1 MTATANGLRKA
12 VELLPDDAEVHVL
25 LGTVLEQTGDWHA
38 ALGQFRQAAKA
49 DPNFADAYAN
59 LGIGLRQQGDLPG
72 ALSALQNAA
81 ELAPANA
88 DVHYQLGFTLRR
100 MGRLPEA
107 ETELQRSLSLQ
118 PNNAEAYYVLGQT
131 LEQTGKHSESA
142 TAFAEVER
150 LHRSSADYAQAVT
163 QYNLGVQ
170 ELGKGNLSAAREAF
184 GLALSLR
191 PNFAEAH
198 TNLCGVLLR
207 AGEVKSSIGQ
217 CRAAI
222 DLKPDDA
229 RPYYNLGLAL
239 QKDGDALSAKEAFQH
254 ARELNPYLEGSE
266 RPSVP

>member
-1 MTATANGLRKA
+1 MQTWGSAFVNRVIFQAHCRRCRTLRS
-12 VELLPDDAEVHVL
+12 
-25 LGTVLEQTGDWHA
+25 
-38 ALGQFRQAAKA
+38 
-49 DPNFADAYAN
+49 
-59 LGIGLRQQGDLPG
+59 LRRRM
-72 ALSALQNAA
+72 
-81 ELAPANA
+81 A
-88 DVHYQLGFTLRR
+88 DVHYQLGFTFRR

-142 TAFAEVER
+142 TALAEVER

-229 RPYYNLGLAL
+229 RAYYNLGLAL

-254 ARELNPYLEGSE
+254 ARELNPHLEGSE